1 MKIITIQLQEQV
13 KNGTRLN
20 KTVQSLKTTCKQ
32 EYLNMTNFVIY
43 KGQKSILQEI
53 CKCNSTT
60 KPFVKMHNNLWRKYL
75 DIIPILIILRE
86 QIYFH

>member
-13 KNGTRLN
+13 ENGTRLN
-20 KTVQSLKTTCKQ
+20 KTVQSLTTTCKR

-60 KPFVKMHNNLWRKYL
+60 KPFVLKCTTTYGEST
-75 DIIPILIILRE
+75 LISFL
-86 QIYFH
+86 F